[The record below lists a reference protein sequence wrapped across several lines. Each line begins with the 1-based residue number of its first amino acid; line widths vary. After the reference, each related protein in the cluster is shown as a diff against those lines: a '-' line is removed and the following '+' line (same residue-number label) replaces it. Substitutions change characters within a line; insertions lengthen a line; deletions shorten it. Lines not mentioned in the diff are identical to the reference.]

1 MKKHA
6 TLDEEIAARIR
17 ESELNGEIRSARSWG
32 KPIDF
37 GDGYD
42 ETPQELRMGFKM
54 LKDSG
59 FVPPEI
65 QMLKELEQL
74 RFQRSLL
81 DPYSPESSRLR
92 DEISELQLKVALQ
105 MERLRS

>member
-42 ETPQELRMGFKM
+42 ETPQELRMGFKI

-74 RFQRSLL
+74 RLQRSLL
-81 DPYSPESSRLR
+81 DPYSAESSRLR